1 MDCSPVHL
9 ERAVI
14 LQSNFNY
21 NFFLVAGNA
30 GGYCVLGKIPME
42 SLYLSWEN
50 SRNLSLGQRVEVTFC
65 VDLLPYLVKVLTL
78 YNHSSSFM
86 DVEGVNTYS

>member
-1 MDCSPVHL
+1 
-9 ERAVI
+9 
-14 LQSNFNY
+14 
-21 NFFLVAGNA
+21 
-30 GGYCVLGKIPME
+30 ME